1 MPYKLV
7 VHKTGDYFEAKL
19 IDKLIGECHAMSLDR
34 YLDTFYDRLY
44 ASVAVASSHNT
55 INQKNYQVIEYQ
67 AIVILL
73 LDTIQCVSLYPDC
86 GSRAVTEMT
95 VDL

>member
-1 MPYKLV
+1 M
-7 VHKTGDYFEAKL
+7 

-55 INQKNYQVIEYQ
+55 INQKIIKSLSIKLSSSHCYTQLNVFHSTL
-67 AIVILL
+67 IVGNV
-73 LDTIQCVSLYPDC
+73 QYRNDC
-86 GSRAVTEMT
+86 
-95 VDL
+95 